1 MLFRSRAHYPLS
13 LHGVG
18 LSLGSTDPLDAA
30 HLQSLKRLVDRYEPA
45 LVSEHLSFG
54 AVAGVHYNDL
64 LPLPYTRECAD
75 HLVARIGAV
84 QDELKR
90 PILVENASCYLR
102 YRVDEMDEVEFVV
115 DVARRAGCG
124 VLLDINNIY
133 VNARNHGL
141 DARQYLARM
150 PVDLVGEFHLAGHS
164 VNVHDG
170 REIQAVLLGGAAGS
184 FVRGDELDLPLTFEA
199 VREAKT
205 TLGSGVVMVFDDR
218 VDLHAILLRI
228 AQFFRNESCGQCVP
242 CRVGT
247 VRQQEALARLANG
260 TPRETVEQEL
270 ALIADIG
277 NCMRDASICGL
288 GQAASSAVESAI
300 GRLGVYR

>member
-1 MLFRSRAHYPLS
+1 MT
-13 LHGVG
+13 GVQTCA
-18 LSLGSTDPLDAA
+18 LPIYPLDAA
-30 HLQSLKRLVDRYEPA
+30 PLQSLKRLADRYEPA

-102 YRVDEMDEVEFVV
+102 YRVDEMDEVDFVV

-141 DARQYLARM
+141 DAHQYLARM

-170 REIQAVLLGGAAGS
+170 REILIDTHLGPPCAAVLSLY
-184 FVRGDELDLPLTFEA
+184 VEA
-199 VREAKT
+199 VTRFPGVPTLFEWDTEVPTLEVLVAEAHRI
-205 TLGSGVVMVFDDR
+205 DR
-218 VDLHAILLRI
+218 VR
-228 AQFFRNESCGQCVP
+228 ES
-242 CRVGT
+242 
-247 VRQQEALARLANG
+247 
-260 TPRETVEQEL
+260 
-270 ALIADIG
+270 
-277 NCMRDASICGL
+277 RDAD
-288 GQAASSAVESAI
+288 A
-300 GRLGVYR
+300 R